1 MTVTFTREFT
11 NPTLDPALGANSGSI
26 LENHPTQ
33 SATTVNGWG
42 AVLFGVP
49 FLAVGVWMS
58 LAALRVVNTGKHVP
72 DAVVGIFGALFFLGG
87 AFFLIHGFLGVAR
100 KWRYARA
107 AAQRP
112 GEPWLYDCHWHPEGA
127 AFSAFDA
134 MIGRLVAALVWSAFL
149 VPFFWIGVHVR
160 GALIFAIFASLF
172 GLAGLVFWWRWLQ
185 MLADLIRY
193 GNSFLNYDSFP
204 YYLGGTLRARLRA
217 PHHVE
222 DIEALT
228 LALRCVQEKY
238 VTTGS
243 GNNRSTRVVCYEIYK
258 EEATFDRERLAG
270 YAGGEIPVEFRVP
283 ADQPSTNLA
292 SAPPIYWEIQACGNS
307 SKINYEAYFLVP
319 VYKAP

>member
-1 MTVTFTREFT
+1 MTIAFTREIAD
-11 NPTLDPALGANSGSI
+11 PTLDPALSSNSGSI

-49 FLAVGVWMS
+49 FLAVGVWIS
-58 LAALRVVNTGKHVP
+58 LAALRVVNVGKHLP
-72 DAVVGIFGALFFLGG
+72 DSMIGIIGALFFLSG
-87 AFFLIHGFLGVAR
+87 AFFLIHGLAGVER
-100 KWRYARA
+100 KWRYLRA

-112 GEPWLYDCHWHPEGA
+112 GEPWLYDFHWHQEGV
-127 AFSAFDA
+127 AFSAFNA

-149 VPFFWIGVHVR
+149 VPFFWIGLNVR
-160 GALIFAIFASLF
+160 GAMIFAIFASLF
-172 GLAGLVFWWRWLQ
+172 GLAGLVFWYRWLQ

-204 YYLGGTLRARLRA
+204 YFLGGTLRARLRA

-222 DIEALT
+222 GIDELT
-228 LALRCVQEKY
+228 LTLRCVQEKY

-243 GNNRSTRVVCYEIYK
+243 GNNRSTRVVCYELYK
-258 EEATFDRERLAG
+258 EATTFERERLAG
-270 YAGGEIPVEFRVP
+270 YAGAEIPVEFRVP
-283 ADQPSTNLA
+283 ADQPTTNLA
-292 SAPPIYWEIQACGNS
+292 SAPPIYWEIEARGKS